1 MSDNNPVPTEL
12 NYDASTRVLTVEFD
26 EGSVFELSAEYLRTH
41 SPSAEVQGHG
51 PGSYTLQVGKEDVK
65 IDKILPVGR
74 YAVSIVFDD
83 GHDSGIFSWDWL
95 YRLGVNKDSN
105 WKKYLAALQ
114 AANHRHKDL

>member
-1 MSDNNPVPTEL
+1 MSGNSPVPVEL
-12 NYDASTRVLTVEFD
+12 NYDASTCVLTIKFD

-51 PGSYTLQVGKEDVK
+51 PESRTLQIGKEDVK
-65 IDKILPVGR
+65 IEKILPVGR

-95 YRLGVNKDSN
+95 YKLGINRDSN
-105 WKKYLAALQ
+105 WKRYLAALK
-114 AANHRHKDL
+114 AAGHKYKGL

>member
-12 NYDASTRVLTVEFD
+12 NYDAATRVLTVEFD

-51 PGSYTLQVGKEDVK
+51 PESYTLQVGKENVK

-74 YAVSIVFDD
+74 YAVSLVFDD

-95 YRLGVNKDSN
+95 YRLGINRDSN
-105 WKKYLAALQ
+105 WKKYLAALK
-114 AANHRHKDL
+114 AASHRHKEL